1 MISYLIDLCKVSF
14 PIVRIGPTALRQIVD
29 LWRCKAGNLKD
40 TGEYLMM
47 LLCTDLLRSRF
58 SDTIGRLQREGA

>member
-29 LWRCKAGNLKD
+29 LWRCKAGNLKG
-40 TGEYLMM
+40 TGEYLSRMM
-47 LLCTDLLRSRF
+47 LLCMIF
-58 SDTIGRLQREGA
+58 